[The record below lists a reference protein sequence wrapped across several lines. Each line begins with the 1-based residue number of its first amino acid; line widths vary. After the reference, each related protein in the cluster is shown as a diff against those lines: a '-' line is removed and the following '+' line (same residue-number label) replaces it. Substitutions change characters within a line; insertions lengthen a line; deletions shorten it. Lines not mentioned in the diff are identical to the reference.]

1 MTRMYRILLLLP
13 LVAVGTACV
22 ETPDPVA
29 REPGIEQGVYGGRE
43 YGIHTPP
50 TIQRPGEAPAV
61 ILLHGGRSDGRTLR
75 ELISFERSAARHG
88 VVAVYPS
95 APGNTWN
102 DGRGVELGSEAGRD
116 DAGYLADLIEHL
128 GQSGQIDPSR
138 VYFAGISNGGGMSI
152 RMACEYPDLVAGIA
166 VIATKVLTEL
176 SCEHYEPVPTA
187 FFHGTE
193 DRISPHSGRPTGREG
208 VGRANKG
215 RTLSS
220 AATIALWSD
229 RNSCAENP
237 EERYTDTSPN
247 DGSSVRVQRFTNCEA
262 PLVYYE
268 IDGGGH
274 TWPGAS
280 RPDSRLLRRLLGP
293 TNQDI
298 NANDE
303 MLELWFGHQTDEPD

>member
-176 SCEHYEPVPTA
+176 SCEHYE
-187 FFHGTE
+187 
-193 DRISPHSGRPTGREG
+193 R

-220 AATIALWSD
+220 AATIALWAD